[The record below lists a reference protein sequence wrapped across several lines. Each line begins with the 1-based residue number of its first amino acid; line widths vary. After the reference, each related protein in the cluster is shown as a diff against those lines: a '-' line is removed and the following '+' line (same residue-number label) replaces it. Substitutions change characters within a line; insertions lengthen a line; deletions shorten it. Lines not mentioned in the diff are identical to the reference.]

1 VSYISLL
8 IFVVVIIALFAFSAR
23 ARRRQAAA
31 QAEMTERIGVGTDVM
46 TTSGLHGTVVAK
58 YDDGTVSLSIAPG
71 VEVRWELAALRDA
84 NALPDRYRRDGGA
97 ATAATT
103 AGTDPAGTDP
113 AGTDPAGTLDAP
125 GTAVA
130 PEVDLRKDR

>member
-1 VSYISLL
+1 MSYISLL
-8 IFVVVIIALFAFSAR
+8 IFVVVIVALFAFSAR

-31 QAEMTERIGVGTDVM
+31 QAEMTERVTVGTDVM

-84 NALPDRYRRDGGA
+84 NALPDRYRRAGGPA
-97 ATAATT
+97 A

-113 AGTDPAGTLDAP
+113 AGTVDGP
-125 GTAVA
+125 GTAAA
-130 PEVDLRKDR
+130 PEVDLRKDS